1 MNYSKVRLTLAG
13 IIGIAGFFTIM
24 GATGRSD
31 YMTAIGEYYP
41 LWKTAVQ
48 MIIGLAMMAFSAYTL
63 KDWDDEDDEWEDWED
78 EIYED

>member
-31 YMTAIGEYYP
+31 YMTAIGEFYP
-41 LWKTAVQ
+41 LWKTTVQ
-48 MIIGLAMMAFSAYTL
+48 MGIGLLMMGWSALQL
-63 KDWDDEDDEWEDWED
+63 KDWDDEDEWEDWED

>member
-1 MNYSKVRLTLAG
+1 MNYSKVRFTLAG

-31 YMTAIGEYYP
+31 YMTSIGEFYP
-41 LWKTAVQ
+41 LWKTIVQ
-48 MIIGLAMMAFSAYTL
+48 GGIGLLMMGWSALQL
-63 KDWDDEDDEWEDWED
+63 KDWDDEDEWEDWED